1 MAIDRPTADVRE
13 EILFLLDKLLNCD
26 RQLDLSQS
34 IQIEAKWYEKN
45 LKIKATI
52 DRLVLL
58 LPEIDPDRSPAQ
70 LKSHLGYLL
79 TEILDK
85 QLQILIDERTKNRHG
100 GYQGIREWKFT
111 LKLWHPPTNTDY
123 IDLNLQALERHWNKT
138 YKIKVTPTAP
148 APFNN
153 LPQLRHTEFIGHGE
167 ELKSL
172 LQLLATE
179 RQQTIEIVGMAG
191 VGKTTLALEAAHQ
204 CLTESKFVAII
215 FSSAQSERF
224 IGTHLTLNFIAEQNL
239 RDLLQTIFRTLD
251 RLDDLPTDITEQ
263 ILCIRS
269 ILTEQPTLLVVDN
282 IENLIDR
289 SDTIAFL
296 GCLPPTV
303 KVIITSRVRLG
314 IGQVIDLHP
323 LPARDSIDLI
333 KHQAKTQNLQID
345 AIQFT
350 PIHQLT
356 GGLPLAITYLIGAIA
371 TSGFTI
377 LEASPQSPL
386 TIGDFAL
393 YCFAQSVAQLKA
405 IPNSIAY
412 QLLLSISLFPDGAS
426 TAALAYITESSAISQ
441 DLQQLYQRSLAYP
454 IGSERYYLHSLTQE
468 YAQLELDRQ
477 PELAASLCT
486 RWQNWYLDLAAP
498 YGSLDWQDWQDYSPL
513 ITEWKNL
520 RMAVD
525 WCIDR
530 EQYLEVLQFWH
541 CLKGVTLLSGYWIER
556 QRWLGWLQEK
566 AQQQQDF
573 ATIAELKYQHSFTL
587 AFIDRSDSKGEAME
601 LALATW
607 EIRQDLEIDRQFE
620 LALYIAALYIRK
632 LPQPDTQTANLE
644 LATAWIDRGLE
655 ILETLPAD
663 RSCYHRQ
670 YFQVYYYQAEIQSI
684 AGELDLAYDLYLQA
698 HQFAQQAGWQRFIH
712 YTSGWIA
719 IILSKQGQ
727 FIEAEQRL
735 SKVLKQMD
743 KYHDVRAGTLCRK
756 HLAEVNRSIGN
767 TAAAKKFAKQAKS
780 RFKQLGMT
788 AEFKAMEEFLQALNI
803 RPSHDK

>member
-1 MAIDRPTADVRE
+1 MPIHRPTADVKE
-13 EILFLLDKLLNCD
+13 EIAFLIEKLLNYGMSAN
-26 RQLDLSQS
+26 LSS
-34 IQIEAKWYEKN
+34 NIQIDVKWHEKN
-45 LKIKATI
+45 LKIKAKI

-58 LPEIDPDRSPAQ
+58 LPEINPDRSPAQ
-70 LKSHLGYLL
+70 QKDHLGYLL

-100 GYQGIREWKFT
+100 NYQGIREWKFT
-111 LKLWHPPTNTDY
+111 LKLWHPPTQADY

-138 YKIKVTPTAP
+138 YKIKITPTAP
-148 APFNN
+148 APLNN
-153 LPQLRHTEFIGHGE
+153 LPQLRHTEFIGHRE
-167 ELKSL
+167 ELESL
-172 LQLLATE
+172 LELLATE

-204 CLTESKFVAII
+204 CLTERKFAAII
-215 FSSAQSERF
+215 FSSARSGQF
-224 IGTHLTLNFIAEQNL
+224 IGTHLAPNFIAEQNL
-239 RDLLQTIFRTLD
+239 RDLLQVIFRTLD

-263 ILCIRS
+263 IRCIRS

-282 IENLIDR
+282 IENLVDR

-345 AIQFT
+345 AIKFT

-356 GGLPLAITYLIGAIA
+356 GGLPLAITYLVGAIA

-386 TIGDFAL
+386 TTGNFAQ

-412 QLLLSISLFPDGAS
+412 QLLLSLSLFPDGAS
-426 TAALAYITESSAISQ
+426 TPALAYINEASAISQ

-477 PELAASLCT
+477 PELAAKLRT
-486 RWQNWYLDLAAP
+486 RWQNWYRDLAAP
-498 YGSLDWQDWQDYSPL
+498 YGALDWQDWQDYSPL
-513 ITEWKNL
+513 IAEWKNL

-525 WCIDR
+525 WCIER
-530 EQYLEVLQFWH
+530 AQYSEVLQFWH
-541 CLKGVTLLSGYWIER
+541 CLKGVTLLSGYWVER
-556 QRWLGWLQEK
+556 QRWLGWLQK
-566 AQQQQDF
+566 QAQLRQDS
-573 ATIAELKYQHSFTL
+573 ATIAELKYQQSFTL
-587 AFIDRSDSKGEAME
+587 AFIDRSDSKGKAME

-607 EIRQDLEIDRQFE
+607 EIRQNLEIDRQFE

-632 LPQPDTQTANLE
+632 LSQPDTQTANLE

-663 RSCYHRQ
+663 RSCYHRH
-670 YFQVYYYQAEIQSI
+670 YFQVYYNQAEIQSI
-684 AGELDLAYDLYLQA
+684 AGELDSAYDLYLQA
-698 HQFAQQAGWQRFIH
+698 HQFAQNAGWQRFIH

-719 IILSKQGQ
+719 IILHEQGQ
-727 FIEAEQRL
+727 FIEAERHL

-743 KYHDVRAGTLCRK
+743 KYHDVRAATLCRK

-767 TAAAKKFAKQAKS
+767 TAAAKRFAKQAKS
-780 RFKQLGMT
+780 RFKRLGMT
-788 AEFKAMEEFLQALNI
+788 VEFKAMAEFLE
-803 RPSHDK
+803 SFC

>member
-1 MAIDRPTADVRE
+1 MAIDRPTEDVRE
-13 EILFLLDKLLNCD
+13 EVLSLLEKLLNYD
-26 RQLDLSQS
+26 RQIDLSQS
-34 IQIEAKWYEKN
+34 IQIETKWHENN

-52 DRLVLL
+52 DLLVLL
-58 LPEIDPDRSPAQ
+58 LPEIDPDRSPTQ
-70 LKSHLGYLL
+70 QKDHLGYLL

-85 QLQILIDERTKNRHG
+85 QLQILIDERAKNRHG
-100 GYQGIREWKFT
+100 NYQGIREWKFT
-111 LKLWHPPTNTDY
+111 LKFWHPPAETDY

-138 YKIKVTPTAP
+138 YQIKITPIAP
-148 APFNN
+148 APLNN
-153 LPQLRHTEFIGHGE
+153 LPQLRHTEFIGHGK
-167 ELKSL
+167 ELDSL
-172 LQLLATE
+172 LELLATE

-191 VGKTTLALEAAHQ
+191 VGKTTLALEAADR
-204 CLTESKFVAII
+204 CLTERKFAAII
-215 FSSAQSERF
+215 FSSAQSGRF
-224 IGTHLTLNFIAEQNL
+224 IGTHLAPNFIAEQNL
-239 RDLLQTIFRTLD
+239 RDLLQVIFRTLE
-251 RLDDLPTDITEQ
+251 RLDDLPTDLTEQ
-263 ILCIRS
+263 MRCIRS

-345 AIQFT
+345 AIKLA

-356 GGLPLAITYLIGAIA
+356 GGLPLAITYLVGAIA

-386 TIGDFAL
+386 TTGDFAQ

-405 IPNSIAY
+405 IPNSSAY
-412 QLLLSISLFPDGAS
+412 QLLLSLSLFPDGAA
-426 TAALAYITESSAISQ
+426 TAALAYITETSTISQ

-454 IGSERYYLHSLTQE
+454 LATERYYLHSLTQE

-477 PELAASLCT
+477 PELAAKLRT
-486 RWQNWYLDLAAP
+486 RWQNWYRDLAAP
-498 YGSLDWQDWQDYSPL
+498 YGALDWQDWQDYSPL
-513 ITEWKNL
+513 IAEWKNL

-525 WCIDR
+525 WCIGR
-530 EQYLEVLQFWH
+530 GQYLEVLQFWH

-556 QRWLGWLQEK
+556 QRWLGWLQEQ
-566 AQQQQDF
+566 AQQQQDLP
-573 ATIAELKYQHSFTL
+573 TIAELKYQHSFTL

-632 LPQPDTQTANLE
+632 LPQLDTQAANAE
-644 LATAWIDRGLE
+644 LATVWIDRGLE
-655 ILETLPAD
+655 ILTTLPAD
-663 RSCYHRQ
+663 RSLYHRH
-670 YFQVYYYQAEIQSI
+670 YFQVYYYQAEIQFVT
-684 AGELDLAYDLYLQA
+684 GQLDSAYNLYLQA
-698 HQFAQQAGWQRFIH
+698 HQFAQKAGWQRFIH

-719 IILSKQGQ
+719 IILHKQGQ
-727 FIEAEQRL
+727 FIEAERRL

-743 KYHDVRAGTLCRK
+743 KYHDVRAATLCRK

-780 RFKQLGMT
+780 GFKRLGMT
-788 AEFKAMEEFLQALNI
+788 AEFKAMAEFLQALNI
-803 RPSHDK
+803 RPSNDK